1 MKIMKKLMYVIVSAL
16 SIMLCA
22 KLYAQDDIKEFQQ
35 AWGKDKKEV
44 TRLVMGL
51 TPADSVK
58 FWPIYD
64 AYEAERQ
71 KLGKD
76 RIIVLDDYLTNYQTL
91 TNAKA
96 DDIINKIFKN
106 EQALGHLQQQTYGK
120 LKTALNPMIAAKFM
134 HVERYIQTTIQSG
147 LLERLP
153 VIGDLEK
160 TKKQ

>member
-1 MKIMKKLMYVIVSAL
+1 MKKLMYAVIISAL
-16 SIMLCA
+16 CILSGVTLQ
-22 KLYAQDDIKEFQQ
+22 AQDDIKEFQQ
-35 AWGKDKKEV
+35 EWGKDKKEV

-76 RIIVLDDYLTNYQTL
+76 RILVLDDYLTNYQTL

-96 DDIINKIFKN
+96 DDIITKIFKN
-106 EQALGHLQQQTYGK
+106 DQALGQLQQQTYGK

-147 LLERLP
+147 LLEKLP

-160 TKKQ
+160 TKNK

>member
-1 MKIMKKLMYVIVSAL
+1 MKKL
-16 SIMLCA
+16 
-22 KLYAQDDIKEFQQ
+22 LYATISSLCIFSVVTLQAQDDDIKEFQKE
-35 AWGKDKKEV
+35 WGKDKKEV

-51 TPADSVK
+51 SAADSLK
-58 FWPIYD
+58 FWPLYD

-76 RIIVLDDYLTNYQTL
+76 RILILDDYLTNYQAL

-106 EQALGHLQQQTYGK
+106 EQALTQLQQQTYGK
-120 LKTALNPMIAAKFM
+120 LKTALNPMVAAKFM

-147 LLERLP
+147 LLEKLP
-153 VIGDLEK
+153 VIGDLDK
-160 TKKQ
+160 MKKM

>member
-1 MKIMKKLMYVIVSAL
+1 MKKLMVIIVSSLTLVSAT
-16 SIMLCA
+16 

-51 TPADSVK
+51 SAADSAK

-64 AYEAERQ
+64 EYETQRQ

-76 RIIVLDDYLTNYQTL
+76 RILILDDYLTNYTVL
-91 TNAKA
+91 TNSKA
-96 DDIINKIFKN
+96 DDIVNKIFKN
-106 EQALGHLQQQTYGK
+106 DQALAQLQQQYYGK
-120 LKTALNPMIAAKFM
+120 MKAALSPMTAAKFL
-134 HVERYIQTTIQSG
+134 HVENYIQTTIKSG
-147 LLERLP
+147 LLEKLP

-160 TKKQ
+160 TKKN